1 MPFRRPLYFAAAIIA
16 STVAGCMAVSVVL
29 APTPV
34 TLATGTPGG
43 VYHPVG
49 NAICRMFNLEGEHQ
63 AMPCVAVSSDGSV
76 ANIRRVE
83 SGDSAFGPF
92 ADRRRLCRFQ

>member
-1 MPFRRPLYFAAAIIA
+1 
-16 STVAGCMAVSVVL
+16 MAVSVVL

-63 AMPCVAVSSDGSV
+63 AMPCVAVS
-76 ANIRRVE
+76 
-83 SGDSAFGPF
+83 
-92 ADRRRLCRFQ
+92 